1 MPTRKRVANAER
13 NRRAF
18 PRWKARFVVRT
29 PGKSFSFES
38 LEISEGGLSFRTTE
52 TFKIGQNLDFEFL
65 LEGCDQWI
73 KVKSAVRHAEEGRVG
88 LEFLNLKRADRLKI
102 IDHLA
107 AKA

>member
-1 MPTRKRVANAER
+1 MPTGKQTPNAER

-38 LEISEGGLSFRTTE
+38 LEMSEGGLSFRTTE
-52 TFKIGQNLDFEFL
+52 AFKIGQTFDFEFL
-65 LEGCDQWI
+65 LEGCNDWI
-73 KVKSAVRHAEEGRVG
+73 KVKSVVRHAEDGRVG